1 MDFGF
6 TDEQTMLRD
15 SVRKLMDKHAP
26 PEYIRRLE
34 RDQAYPYE
42 LYDEWIKAGLLA
54 MPFPESYGGLGGD
67 AIDMAIIGEEIAY
80 RSTDLSM
87 ALGGS
92 MFCGLNLVR
101 KATAEQKA
109 YWLPKLLAGEIRMS
123 ISMSEPDAGSDI
135 GAMRTTAVQDGNGW
149 VINGQK
155 LWATGAAAKN
165 NVINMYVKTDPAAH
179 YRQGLSLLL
188 IDNTT
193 PGLEMKKLDMLGRR
207 CTGTYEIFLKDVRVP
222 ADRLVGGEAGLN
234 KGFDFVLSGLQVERV
249 VSAAGS
255 CGGARAVVDLASA
268 YAKERRQFGRP
279 IGTFQAIAHMLA
291 DMETEVEAARSLMW
305 RAAWM
310 VASGQNALKEI
321 TMAKLFCG
329 EAYAKIANMG
339 MQVLGGYGYNKE
351 FDMER
356 HYRDARVATIAAGS
370 SQMQRNLIA
379 NLMGHKVQ

>member
-6 TDEQTMLRD
+6 TEEQKMLRD
-15 SVRKLMDKHAP
+15 SVRKLMDKHAS

-34 RDQAYPYE
+34 REQAYPYE
-42 LYDEWIKAGLLA
+42 LYDEWIKAGILA
-54 MPFPESYGGLGGD
+54 MPFPESYGGLGGN
-67 AIDMAIIGEEIAY
+67 AIDLAIVTEEIAY
-80 RSTDLSM
+80 SSTDLSM

-101 KATAEQKA
+101 KATEEQKQ
-109 YWLPKLLAGEIRMS
+109 YWLPKLLSGEIRMS

-135 GAMRTTAVQDGNGW
+135 GAMRTTAVLDGNEW

-165 NVINMYVKTDPAAH
+165 NVINLYVKTDTKLH
-179 YRQGLSLLL
+179 YRQGMSLFLV
-188 IDNTT
+188 DKDT
-193 PGLEMKKLDMLGRR
+193 PGIELRKLDMLGRR
-207 CTGTYEIFLKDVRVP
+207 CTGTYEMFLKDVRIP

-255 CGGARAVVDLASA
+255 CGGARAVVDLASS
-268 YAKERRQFGRP
+268 YAKERKQFGKP

-321 TMAKLFCG
+321 TMAKLYCG
-329 EAYAKIANMG
+329 ETYAKVANMG

-356 HYRDARVATIAAGS
+356 HYRDARVATVAAGS
-370 SQMQRNLIA
+370 SQIQRNLIA

>member
-6 TDEQTMLRD
+6 TEEQNMLRD
-15 SVRKLMDKHAP
+15 SVSKLMDKHATP
-26 PEYIRRLE
+26 DYIRRLE
-34 RDQAYPYE
+34 RDQSYPYE

-54 MPFPESYGGLGGD
+54 MPFPEAYGGLGGD
-67 AIDMAIIGEEIAY
+67 AVDMAIIAEEISY

-101 KATAEQKA
+101 KASEEQKR
-109 YWLPKLLAGEIRMS
+109 YWLPKLLSGEIRMS
-123 ISMSEPDAGSDI
+123 ISMSEPDAGSDV
-135 GAMRTTAVQDGNGW
+135 GAMRTTAVRDGNGW

-165 NVINMYVKTDPAAH
+165 NVINLYVKTDNKVH
-179 YRQGLSLLL
+179 YRQGMSLFLV
-188 IDNTT
+188 DKDT
-193 PGLEMKKLDMLGRR
+193 PGIELRKLDMLGRR
-207 CTGTYEIFLKDVRVP
+207 CTGTYEMFLKDVRVP
-222 ADRLVGGEAGLN
+222 ADRLVGGEEGLN

-255 CGGARAVVDLASA
+255 CGGARGVVDLASN
-268 YAKERRQFGRP
+268 YAKERKQFGRP

-291 DMETEVEAARSLMW
+291 DMSTEVEAARSLMW

-310 VASGQNALKEI
+310 VASGQNALREI
-321 TMAKLFCG
+321 TMAKLFCS
-329 EAYAKIANMG
+329 ETYAKVANMG
-339 MQVLGGYGYNKE
+339 MQVLGGYGYNME
-351 FDMER
+351 FDMQR
-356 HYRDARVATIAAGS
+356 HYRDSRVATVAAGS
-370 SQMQRNLIA
+370 SQIQRNLIA

>member
-6 TDEQTMLRD
+6 TEEQKMLRD

-26 PEYIRRLE
+26 PEYIRKLE
-34 RDQAYPYE
+34 REQAYPYE
-42 LYDEWIKAGLLA
+42 LYDEWIKAGILA
-54 MPFPESYGGLGGD
+54 MPFPEEYGGIGGN
-67 AIDMAIIGEEIAY
+67 AIDLAIVTEEIAY

-101 KATAEQKA
+101 KATEEQKK
-109 YWLPKLLAGEIRMS
+109 YWLPKLLSGEIRMS

-135 GAMRTTAVQDGNGW
+135 GAMRTTAVLDGNEW

-165 NVINMYVKTDPAAH
+165 NVINMYVKTDPKAH
-179 YRQGLSLLL
+179 YRQGMSLFL
-188 IDNTT
+188 IDKDT
-193 PGLEMKKLDMLGRR
+193 PGIEMRKLDMLGRR
-207 CTGTYEIFLKDVRVP
+207 CTGTYEIFLKDVRIP

-255 CGGARAVVDLASA
+255 CGGARAVVDLASS
-268 YAKERRQFGRP
+268 YAKERKQFGKP

-305 RAAWM
+305 RAASM

-329 EAYAKIANMG
+329 ETYAKVANMG

-356 HYRDARVATIAAGS
+356 HYRDARVATVAAGS
-370 SQMQRNLIA
+370 SQIQRNLIA
-379 NLMGHKVQ
+379 NLMGHKVH

>member
-6 TDEQTMLRD
+6 TEEQTMLRD
-15 SVRKLMDKHAP
+15 SVRKLMDKHASP
-26 PEYIRRLE
+26 AYIRGLE
-34 RDQAYPYE
+34 REQAYPYE
-42 LYDEWIKAGLLA
+42 LYDEWIKAGLLS
-54 MPFPESYGGLGGD
+54 MPFPEKYGGLGGN
-67 AIDMAIIGEEIAY
+67 AIDMAIIAEEISY

-92 MFCGLNLVR
+92 MFTGLNLVR
-101 KATAEQKA
+101 KATEEQKQ
-109 YWLPKLLAGEIRMS
+109 YWLPKLLSGEIRMS

-135 GAMRTTAVQDGNGW
+135 GAMRTTAVLDGNEW

-165 NVINMYVKTDPAAH
+165 NVINMYVKTDPKAH
-179 YRQGLSLLL
+179 YRQGMSLFLV
-188 IDNTT
+188 DKDT
-193 PGLEMKKLDMLGRR
+193 PGLEMRKLDMLGRR
-207 CTGTYEIFLKDVRVP
+207 CTGTYEIFLKDVRIP

-249 VSAAGS
+249 VAAAGS
-255 CGGARAVVDLASA
+255 CGGARAVVDLASS
-268 YAKERRQFGRP
+268 YAKERKQFGKP

-291 DMETEVEAARSLMW
+291 DMETKVEAGRSLMW

-329 EAYAKIANMG
+329 EAYAEVANMG

-356 HYRDARVATIAAGS
+356 HYRDARVATVAAGS

-379 NLMGHKVQ
+379 NLMGHKVL

>member
-6 TDEQTMLRD
+6 TDEQNMLRD
-15 SVRKLMDKHAP
+15 SVSKLMDKHAT
-26 PEYIRRLE
+26 PEYIRKLE
-34 RDQAYPYE
+34 REQAYPYE

-67 AIDMAIIGEEIAY
+67 AIDLAIITEEIAY

-92 MFCGLNLVR
+92 LFCGLNLVR
-101 KATAEQKA
+101 KATEEQKRH
-109 YWLPKLLAGEIRMS
+109 WLPKLLSGQIRMS
-123 ISMSEPDAGSDI
+123 ISMSEPDAGSDV
-135 GAMRTTAVQDGNGW
+135 GAMRTTAVRDGNGW

-155 LWATGAAAKN
+155 LWASGAAAKN
-165 NVINMYVKTDPAAH
+165 NVINMYVKTDTKAH
-179 YRQGLSLLL
+179 YRQGMSLFLV
-188 IDNTT
+188 DKDT
-193 PGLEMKKLDMLGRR
+193 PGIEMRKLDMLGRR

-222 ADRLVGGEAGLN
+222 ADCLVGGEDGLN

-255 CGGARAVVDLASA
+255 CGGARAVVDLASS
-268 YAKERRQFGRP
+268 YAKERKQFGRP

-291 DMETEVEAARSLMW
+291 DMSTETEAARSLMW

-310 VASGQNALKEI
+310 VASGQNALREI

-329 EAYAKIANMG
+329 ETYVKVASMG
-339 MQVLGGYGYNKE
+339 MQVLGGYGYNME
-351 FDMER
+351 FDMQR
-356 HYRDARVATIAAGS
+356 FFRDSRAATIAAGS
-370 SQMQRNLIA
+370 SQIQRNLLA
-379 NLMGHKVQ
+379 NLMGLKVQ